1 MITLPYWILL
11 LLLIGFA
18 YGIYAILKSFF
29 SGKSKNWPRSIPKT
43 RVPHD
48 KDEETRRDFVANVS
62 HELRT
67 PVSIIKGFA
76 DSLLEDY
83 EILKEK
89 QRKSFLFKIQKN
101 AERLNLLVEDL
112 LSLAKLEK
120 PQTTLIKE
128 PLDLCS
134 LIQNIEEE
142 YTPKLFSEDSEHQ
155 ISEETDSFERENNS
169 QLFDQDSNEDE
180 DFEIPAFL
188 RRQKF

>member
-83 EILKEK
+83 EILKEREGDPPILISSSK
-89 QRKSFLFKIQKN
+89 KIKS
-101 AERLNLLVEDL
+101 ELNWEPHHKSINEIVTH
-112 LSLAKLEK
+112 SYNWIKKL
-120 PQTTLIKE
+120 
-128 PLDLCS
+128 
-134 LIQNIEEE
+134 N
-142 YTPKLFSEDSEHQ
+142 HM
-155 ISEETDSFERENNS
+155 
-169 QLFDQDSNEDE
+169 
-180 DFEIPAFL
+180 
-188 RRQKF
+188 